1 MADKPYTVVTKQNY
15 GNRMMGSIK
24 GVIIGLVLFLAAFP
38 VLWLNEGYAVR
49 VYKGLEEGA
58 GSVVQA
64 DLTTLTP
71 EMEGQLIHGI
81 GTTMTPEVMVDSDFG
96 INLNAIH
103 LVRQVEMYQ
112 WRENATSETVEKVGG
127 TKETITT
134 YTYEPVWSSSL
145 IQSSSF
151 KDPDARTK
159 HANPVQ
165 MPFQGQTWT
174 AQQVMVGAYALS
186 PGLIRQISAN
196 QAIDYTNPEI
206 ADIPESIKEKAEVS
220 NNQIYIGTPGNPQIG
235 DLKISHRA
243 ALPGQVSVLGRVFS
257 GQIGPY
263 RTKQNTTIEILR
275 PGMHTA
281 EDMIEA
287 ARASNVFRTWLFR
300 ALGFLLFFIGLNT
313 IFKPLATAGVVLP
326 FLGRLLSSGLGLVAG
341 LISIILTFLV
351 IAIAWIFYRPLL
363 AIILLLLAGAFTYF
377 LIMRKKKSNQQE
389 TTTETV

>member
-24 GVIIGLVLFLAAFP
+24 GVIFGLVLFLAAFP

-64 DLTTLTP
+64 DLTALAP
-71 EMEGQLIHGI
+71 ELEGQLVHGI
-81 GTTMTPEVMVDSDFG
+81 GNTVTPETMVDSAFG
-96 INLNAIH
+96 ISLNAIH

-112 WRENATSETVEKVGG
+112 WKENATTETVEKVGG
-127 TKETITT
+127 TQETITT
-134 YTYEPVWSSSL
+134 YTYEPVWSASL

-151 KDPDARTK
+151 KDPAARTK
-159 HANPVQ
+159 HANPTQ
-165 MPFQGQTWT
+165 MPFQGEAWT
-174 AQQVMVGAYALS
+174 AQQVMVGAYSLS
-186 PGLIRQISAN
+186 PGLIGQISAN
-196 QAIDYTNPEI
+196 QVLDYTNSEI
-206 ADIPESIKEKAEVS
+206 ADIPESIKEEAEIS
-220 NNQIYIGTPGNPQIG
+220 TNQIYIGTPGNPQIG
-235 DLKISHRA
+235 DLKISHRV

-287 ARASNVFRTWLFR
+287 ARAANVFRTWMFR

-313 IFKPLATAGVVLP
+313 IFKPLATVGVVLP
-326 FLGRLLSSGLGLVAG
+326 ILGRLLSSGLGLVAG
-341 LISIILTFLV
+341 LLSLILTFVV
-351 IAIAWIFYRPLL
+351 IAIAWLFYRPLL
-363 AIILLLLAGAFTYF
+363 AIILLVLAGAFTYF
-377 LIMRKKKSNQQE
+377 LIMRRKKLNQQE
-389 TTTETV
+389 VTTETV